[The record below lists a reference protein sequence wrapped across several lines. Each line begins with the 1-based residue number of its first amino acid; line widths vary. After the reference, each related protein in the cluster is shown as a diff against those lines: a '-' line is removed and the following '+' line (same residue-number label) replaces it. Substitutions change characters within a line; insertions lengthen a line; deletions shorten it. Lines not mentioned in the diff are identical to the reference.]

1 MITFNGTIQGV
12 NLYESSMVRSTIRLA
27 GHLNDTACTITI
39 ETNRETA
46 KLIENHYGLDAGSV
60 VVQLG
65 NGGEL

>member
-1 MITFNGTIQGV
+1 MITFEGTIQGIQ
-12 NLYESSMVRSTIRLA
+12 LHESSMVWSVIRLA

-46 KLIENHYGLDAGSV
+46 KMLESQYGIDDKSV
-60 VVQLG
+60 PVCLG